1 MADQIKESVKKTYF
15 LPKAKYDSFRQE
27 VQDMTPK
34 QKAFLIIKVAKWLLE
49 AIGVRFMS
57 DCHVYWFSYAAGFAV
72 ALYLFLASYTLIYY
86 AYHNQFATGIKGTCV
101 GMNKLSF

>member
-1 MADQIKESVKKTYF
+1 MADQIKESVKKTSF
-15 LPKAKYDSFRQE
+15 SPKAEYDSFRQE

-34 QKAFLIIKVAKWLLE
+34 QKAFLIIKV
-49 AIGVRFMS
+49 GVRFMS
-57 DCHVYWFSYAAGFAV
+57 DCHVFSYAAGFAV